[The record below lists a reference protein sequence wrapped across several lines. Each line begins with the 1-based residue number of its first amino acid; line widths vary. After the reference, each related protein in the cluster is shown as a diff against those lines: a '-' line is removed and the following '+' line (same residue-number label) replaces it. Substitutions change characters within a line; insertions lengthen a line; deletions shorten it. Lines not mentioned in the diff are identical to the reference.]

1 MLMLTWMHIPYWYR
15 FTHLCNTLKRLSPAS
30 KLCKLSCLEWSG
42 NVMFQ
47 AFFHFVSFAI
57 WLVQVGSSKKR
68 AKNLSFKWAS
78 KFWCG
83 KKLGRKILV
92 PKRSFITEGFEL
104 NFFYKILLLWR
115 KKKSFREGNI
125 IVNFQVKKRE
135 REREREGGGKNRR
148 NGNKWARCQDENCF
162 NNFGS
167 IFQPTGRHCFAKKK
181 MNKEK
186 KSIELSLVS
195 AENRQ
200 QKRNKKYE
208 KEEERVKGSK
218 KNKRKKANKTNT
230 DIQFQTKIKY
240 NKFFFYQPLMK
251 VWNNPS
257 HDFLKQERVRTSF
270 LTRVS
275 FVLQFYIY
283 FVLKCGGHGQS
294 DFGASCP

>member
-1 MLMLTWMHIPYWYR
+1 
-15 FTHLCNTLKRLSPAS
+15 
-30 KLCKLSCLEWSG
+30 
-42 NVMFQ
+42 
-47 AFFHFVSFAI
+47 
-57 WLVQVGSSKKR
+57 
-68 AKNLSFKWAS
+68 
-78 KFWCG
+78 
-83 KKLGRKILV
+83 
-92 PKRSFITEGFEL
+92 
-104 NFFYKILLLWR
+104 
-115 KKKSFREGNI
+115 
-125 IVNFQVKKRE
+125 
-135 REREREGGGKNRR
+135 
-148 NGNKWARCQDENCF
+148 
-162 NNFGS
+162 
-167 IFQPTGRHCFAKKK
+167 